1 MELCGF
7 LGEGY
12 SVIERLGL
20 KEFPAEKME
29 RSEGW
34 ASVFMNK
41 MGMGSAL

>member
-20 KEFPAEKME
+20 KDFPAEKME
-29 RSEGW
+29 RTTSW
-34 ASVFMNK
+34 TSVFLEK
-41 MGMGSAL
+41 MGMFSAL